1 MAVSVLPE
9 DFFSGLIPSRI
20 VELDGTGVFQAVLA
34 GFQDRNEDIRAYIS
48 VISKLFDPNAGYPID
63 GTCVSVTY
71 TDNFGLEITR
81 NVLAYEMQSD
91 QNYLDFE
98 AGLLTDA
105 ESKAWMADVL
115 NISVDNISSVE
126 TTVDPFKT
134 INEPMVGYLGKSF
147 GVTFPTSDPN
157 DPRNAALV
165 ASHFTRLPIKGS
177 AKSIEI
183 AGLLAGFD
191 AVHVNPL
198 WGRLAPRKPNDVGS
212 SENNLDFSEKT
223 SVEPTVEATDFYDP
237 LDYRDGPFYTWST
250 RLGLLNSRNFLS
262 LANNAN
268 PYVKLLVNGSVY
280 TNFRGIFN
288 TASTYVRGDVV
299 TSLSGRTCLALTTTS
314 TAPLDT
320 ILVEST
326 VMPAVDSSVDVV
338 VRDSTWIAVGSSV
351 TISDCGTFTVTA
363 KVDDTITLLN
373 GGANGN
379 IDAEEPLYMGSVVT
393 GESSAWLQITR
404 PATDTYAMTGGTYN
418 VEATATLST
427 TLSAI
432 ALSEGDGFNGLELI
446 VEEVTE
452 NITSIAA
459 SSTEPTLVTV
469 TTLAPHGLT
478 TGTYVFINNVSPVDY
493 VGLWSV
499 TVVDD
504 TTFTYTLTSNVYEA
518 GVALSGS
525 YATCYTGDFDITVFD
540 RLSSIKYRTSYYNLS
555 LAIKESTIEDG
566 AVPVKTNPFI
576 VQGVQSGSISATPP
590 YLPFTTSGE
599 VSGSEEQV
607 NTSWLANLAAQ
618 AESTLN
624 SAKPAT
630 RFIRSLNVG
639 ILYEDNAGYA
649 DYVDKYTLFD
659 YSSPTSGTIQGP
671 YGPRYATARVLR
683 FQSGSYFYRVLS
695 SGSDSPTLSIDSNLV
710 VTFPAV
716 IGNTYTIQ
724 STASLFPVQWLPA
737 APDIVATKATISY
750 QLAMYEDAELS
761 GEARTIDPDSIY
773 YSGTLSYGI
782 VDLTLDLGSGVFS
795 GNRPASFPVNG
806 CVVVNWVLEDT
817 GTIRSEPE
825 WIQKDVGTIAQ
836 LPRPED
842 EFDLDLY
849 GATPQQYPDAY
860 VWTRP
865 LERETLD
872 KDLERTYG
880 SVETF
885 PGEFVTAVESQSGV
899 IFAVSAIQGQF
910 PYRLKFSEIGTQ
922 RSRPA
927 LAYSGSNL
935 YYVGLRYGQLLV
947 SPDSVLSSDIL
958 RGLAAWVPLNSHAED
973 NLWLENVYPVTQR
986 LTVSNLRPE
995 DRVWDTDRGWVTHM
1009 RGAEATLDT
1018 TTFLDEFTLTFWLD
1032 VTTSTASTMIVEFGP
1047 VTLKVASSS
1056 TIELFYSGVSQG
1068 TAAVTGFTFVSIRQ
1082 KSTGILLGVN
1092 TIETAYTVTPVTVPF
1107 TDLTL
1112 SSTEDVCE
1120 YKIHDLKL
1128 WDATKTSAVLAK
1140 VYQPGR
1146 VATVIATQA
1155 PYVEVST
1162 TGDRWFLAALSSGF
1176 VTLGLQPATTFI
1188 EVTDQYNGTSGGVT
1202 TTVDAGTSSMGPGYM
1217 LDVANYSTAGRFIA
1231 DSRRNLV
1238 GLPGGSLPS
1247 LPRQLGEALR
1257 PTSAINKDA
1266 VSPDS
1271 GIPSGINALWLADTT
1286 AGNVRVISPP
1296 YASDGGVESTEA
1308 TGISS
1313 PWPNLAND
1321 TNPVVDRVWIEADNS
1336 DTYQVTVA
1344 GSYASPVLTAET
1356 IQNIS
1361 EGVVTEWPAGA
1372 TTTLTDGSNKVSI
1385 ALNSAGSGTLYITA
1399 TPDTATPRTYLY
1411 RHSYPLFD
1419 YTDNEGLIVT
1429 ESTVIQDGLPSLSTA
1444 GQLVWSFDDT
1454 LTAGH
1459 YRLKLT
1465 VYNEGKV
1472 ATTFGGFD
1480 VEVTVGQN
1488 ITFPLTLSTT
1498 GDSQDTYYDFHVETT
1513 QAAPF
1518 LVQVSWSGLLN
1529 DPTRGIAYQMVV
1541 SNVVVSR
1548 LDTQVFLVDNVLG
1561 SLGLTEM
1568 ATTATAATALASLD
1582 PGGWLAAITSS
1593 GTIHSWEH
1601 EANIRTTVDGVEDS
1615 ATLAELLTFSTG
1627 DKVSAIMVNPGYA
1640 GATVLQD
1647 ATNPAAPVIASHT
1660 QVVTP
1665 ATLPIQVGY
1674 SVTLSVVVDRAIAFI
1689 WYFWDGSTETTYA
1702 PTVDKIINQ
1711 GGTIS
1716 WTCKAV
1722 DEWGQ
1727 FDSVTDSMSVNWP
1740 PVIQSAE
1747 LTFNDLAPTYATEFN
1762 TTISDPDSASPI
1774 TVWLDGITPTTISTL
1789 SHGTTEG
1796 VATFAFNVSTSSTK
1810 VLHAID
1816 ANGGTTLLDVD
1827 IRATPAKPILAAITA
1842 IPRKPRIGTPSAL
1855 SFVCRMTN
1863 PNGGTVPTFEW
1874 EFSSSDWVLSDFS
1887 SAPGFTVGVST
1898 ATTPGAVQS
1907 LGGNIYQN
1915 SILVPVLVSQTRG
1928 QKRVK
1933 LTITPPSG
1941 AGDEV
1946 ELYGHVTLFENH
1958 DPEVVRFNIV
1968 SPELIIAGEAVT
1980 IECVATDPDD
1990 DIVSYE
1996 WNLTGCSDPVQVGL
2010 TTNPVTVYPITTVVY
2025 GSMTVSDPYGGFD
2038 TARIPP
2044 VIISSSTIVDGYV
2057 GFDLEYTPRAMSE
2070 TAGTFTF
2077 GQLPSGLTLLDGTV
2091 IGTPLIAGTT
2101 DTTLTCVSSTGTDSK
2116 PFLWRIFPA
2125 VDAPL
2130 SPTNLIVNGD
2140 GNNPRYQ
2147 ASQDLIIQWT
2157 VTSDG
2162 GVVPSSIVEL
2172 RKFNGSLMKTVAVS
2186 QGVNVYKLT
2195 SNTILETFG
2204 SFQDISVR
2212 VFALRNGVR
2221 SIFPAETIVTYAY

>member
-48 VISKLFDPNAGYPID
+48 IISKLFDPNAGYPIS

-71 TDNFGLEITR
+71 TDSFGLEITR

-98 AGLLTDA
+98 AGLLTDTEA
-105 ESKAWMADVL
+105 KEWMAGVL
-115 NISVDNISSVE
+115 NIGVDYISSVE
-126 TTVDPFKT
+126 TVVDPFKT
-134 INEPMVGYLGKSF
+134 INEPMVGYLGKSI
-147 GVTFPTSDPN
+147 GTTFPTSDPN

-165 ASHFTRLPIKGS
+165 ESHFTRLPIKGS

-198 WGRLAPRKPNDVGS
+198 WGRLSPRKPNDIGS
-212 SENNLDFSEKT
+212 GDNNLDFSETT

-237 LDYRDGPFYTWST
+237 LEYRDGPFYTWST
-250 RLGLLNSRNFLS
+250 SLGLLNSKNFLS

-268 PYVKLLVNGSVY
+268 PYVKLLVNGSIY
-280 TNFRGIFN
+280 TNFRGVFN
-288 TASTYVRGDVV
+288 TASTYGRGDIVV
-299 TSLSGRTCLALTTTS
+299 SLAGKTYVALTTTS

-320 ILVEST
+320 IIEESS
-326 VMPAVDSSVDVV
+326 VMPAVDSTVDVT
-338 VRDSTWIAVGSSV
+338 VRDSSWITVGASV
-351 TISDCGTFTVTA
+351 TVSDGGAFKVSA
-363 KVDDTITLLN
+363 KVDDTVTLLN
-373 GGANGN
+373 EGANGN
-379 IDAEEPLYMGSVVT
+379 VDAGDPIYMGSVVM
-393 GESSAWLQITR
+393 GESAAWLLIAR
-404 PATDTYAMTGGTYN
+404 PASGTYTMSGGTYN
-418 VEATATLST
+418 VEATTALST

-432 ALSEGDGFNGLELI
+432 ALSEGEGFNGLELI
-446 VEEVTE
+446 IEEANE
-452 NITSIAA
+452 DITSITT
-459 SSTEPTLVTV
+459 SSTEPTEVTV
-469 TTLAPHGLT
+469 TTLVPHGLT
-478 TGTYVFINNVSPVDY
+478 TDTYVFISNVSPIDY
-493 VGLWSV
+493 VGLWRV
-499 TVVDD
+499 VVVDD
-504 TTFTYTLTSNVYEA
+504 TTFTYTLSSNVYEA
-518 GVALSGS
+518 GTALSGS
-525 YATCYTGDFDITVFD
+525 YATYYTGDFDITIFD
-540 RLSSIKYRTSYYNLS
+540 RLSDIKYRTSYYNLS

-566 AVPVKTNPFI
+566 AVPVKTNPYI
-576 VQGVQSGSISATPP
+576 VQGVQNGSISATPP

-599 VSGSEEQV
+599 VSGSVNQV
-607 NTSWLANLAAQ
+607 NTTWLANLAAQ

-630 RFIRSLNVG
+630 RSIRSLNVG
-639 ILYEDNAGYA
+639 VLYEDETGYA
-649 DYVDKYTLFD
+649 DYVDEYVLFD
-659 YSSPTSGTIQGP
+659 NSSPTSGTIQGP
-671 YGPRYATARVLR
+671 YGPRYANVRVLR
-683 FQSGSYFYRVLS
+683 LQSGSYFYRVLS
-695 SGSDSPTLSIDSNLV
+695 SGSDSPTLTIGSDLV

-737 APDIVATKATISY
+737 APPITATKATVTY
-750 QLAMYEDAELS
+750 QLEMYEDLELS
-761 GEARTIDPDSIY
+761 GEARTIDADSIY
-773 YSGTLSYGI
+773 YSGTTSYGVI
-782 VDLTLDLGSGVFS
+782 DLTLDLGSGVFS
-795 GNRPASFPVNG
+795 GNRPVAFPTNG

-817 GTIRSEPE
+817 GTIRSEPL
-825 WIQKDVGTIAQ
+825 WIQKHVGTIAQ

-880 SVETF
+880 EVETF
-885 PGEFVTAVESQSGV
+885 PGEFVTTVESQSGV
-899 IFAVSAIQGQF
+899 IYAVSAIQGQF
-910 PYRLKFSEIGTQ
+910 PYRLKFNELGAQ

-927 LAYSGSNL
+927 LAYSGSSL

-947 SPDSVLSSDIL
+947 CPDSVLSNEIL
-958 RGLAAWVPLNSHAED
+958 TGLSAWVPLNAHAED
-973 NLWLENVYPVTQR
+973 NLWIENVFPVAQR
-986 LTVSNLRPE
+986 LTVSGLQPE
-995 DRVWDTDRGWVTHM
+995 DRVWDSGRGWVTHM

-1018 TTFLDEFTLTFWLD
+1018 TPFLDEFTITFWLD
-1032 VTTSTASTMIVEFGP
+1032 VIASTASTTILEFGP
-1047 VTLKVASSS
+1047 VELKITTIS
-1056 TIELFYSGVSQG
+1056 TIDLYYDGVYKG
-1068 TAAVTGFTFVSIRQ
+1068 TAAVSGFSFISIRQ
-1082 KSTGILLGVN
+1082 KNATILIGVD
-1092 TIETAYTVTPVTVPF
+1092 TIEADYTVTPVTTPF
-1107 TDLTL
+1107 SDVVL
-1112 SSTEDVCE
+1112 SSTQGVCE
-1120 YKIHDLKL
+1120 YKIQDLKL
-1128 WDATKTSAVLAK
+1128 WDTIRTSDTLAK
-1140 VYQPGR
+1140 VYSPSR
-1146 VATVIATQA
+1146 VATIVATQA
-1155 PYVEVST
+1155 PHIEVST
-1162 TGDRWFLAALSSGF
+1162 TGDRWFLNALSSGF

-1188 EVTDQYNGTSGGVT
+1188 EVTDQYNGTTGGT
-1202 TTVDAGTSSMGPGYM
+1202 TTSVDVGTTSMGPGYL
-1217 LDVANYSTAGRFIA
+1217 LDVANYSAAGRFIA

-1257 PTSAINKDA
+1257 PTSAVNKDI

-1271 GIPSGINALWLADTT
+1271 GIPSGINPLWLADTS
-1286 AGNVRVISPP
+1286 AGNVRTISPP
-1296 YASDGGVESTEA
+1296 YAPDGGVESTEA
-1308 TGISS
+1308 TGVST

-1321 TNPVVDRVWIEADNS
+1321 TNPVVDRVWIEADNA

-1356 IQNIS
+1356 IKNTS
-1361 EGVVTEWPAGA
+1361 DGVVTEWPAGA
-1372 TTTLTDGSNKVSI
+1372 TTTITDGSNKVSI

-1399 TPDTATPRTYLY
+1399 IADTTTPRTYLY
-1411 RHSYPLFD
+1411 RHSYSLFD
-1419 YTDNEGLIVT
+1419 YTGNDGLIVT
-1429 ESTVIQDGLPSLSTA
+1429 ESTVIQAGSPSLSTP
-1444 GQLVWSFDDT
+1444 GQLVWTFDGA

-1459 YRLKLT
+1459 YRLKFT
-1465 VYNEGKV
+1465 VHNVGKV
-1472 ATTFGGFD
+1472 ASTFAGFD

-1498 GDSQDTYYDFHVETT
+1498 GDSEDTYYDFHVETT
-1513 QAAPF
+1513 QVAPF

-1529 DPTRGIAYQMVV
+1529 DPTRGISYHMVV
-1541 SNVVVSR
+1541 SNVVVSQ
-1548 LDTQVFLVDNVLG
+1548 LATQVFKVDNVLG
-1561 SLGLTEM
+1561 SLSLTEM
-1568 ATTATAATALASLD
+1568 DTTAPSSTALSSLD
-1582 PGGWLAAITSS
+1582 PGGWLATITSS
-1593 GTIHSWEH
+1593 GTISSWEH

-1615 ATLAELLTFSTG
+1615 ATLAELITFSTG
-1627 DKVSAIMVNPGYA
+1627 DKVSALMVDPGYA

-1647 ATNPAAPVIASHT
+1647 ATIPAAPVIASHT

-1665 ATLPIQVGY
+1665 ATSPIQVGY
-1674 SVTLSVVVDRAIAFI
+1674 SVTLAVVVDRAVAFI
-1689 WYFWDGSTETTYA
+1689 WYFWDGSTETTYE
-1702 PTVDKIINQ
+1702 PTVTKTINE

-1716 WTCKAV
+1716 WTCKAA

-1727 FDSVTDSMSVNWP
+1727 FDSVTDSMSVNAP

-1747 LTFNDLAPTYATEFN
+1747 LTFNDLAPTYATELN

-1774 TVWLDGITPTTISTL
+1774 TVWLDGITPTTISTT

-1796 VATFAFNVSTSSTK
+1796 TATFAFNVSTSSTK
-1810 VLHAID
+1810 VLHAVD
-1816 ANGGTTLLDVD
+1816 ANGGTTLIDIG

-1863 PNGGTVPTFEW
+1863 PNGGSVPTFEW

-1946 ELYGHVTLFENH
+1946 ELYGQVTLYENH

-1980 IECVATDPDD
+1980 IECEATDPDD
-1990 DIVSYE
+1990 DILAYE

-2025 GSMTVSDPYGGFD
+2025 GSMTVSDPYGGYD

-2070 TAGTFTF
+2070 SAGTFTF
-2077 GQLPSGLTLLDGTV
+2077 GQLPSGLALLDGVV

-2101 DTTLTCVSSTGTDSK
+2101 DTTLTCVSSTGTDSR

-2204 SFQDISVR
+2204 SYQDISVR